1 MFNSV
6 IFHNL
11 SENPNLIYG
20 ILTAHKAFEDL
31 GTFTLSRGLRE
42 IRRVQL
48 AKEEQA
54 RKADRNPKSR
64 ASVDDEEP
72 PHEEKSR
79 LLENESDVHEITG
92 SLENL
97 NASPRHSEGQEEQN
111 PLPRILTTQPLMSP
125 PLDGTMTDAPSS
137 VSEKVRGKMKARR
150 SLSLDTTSS
159 LDRIAAAGVGRNG
172 FVPSQ
177 EWVSLA
183 SSWLISPLNRS
194 PHR

>member
-1 MFNSV
+1 M
-6 IFHNL
+6 
-11 SENPNLIYG
+11 
-20 ILTAHKAFEDL
+20 K
-31 GTFTLSRGLRE
+31 LR
-42 IRRVQL
+42 
-48 AKEEQA
+48 
-54 RKADRNPKSR
+54 
-64 ASVDDEEP
+64 
-72 PHEEKSR
+72 
-79 LLENESDVHEITG
+79 G